1 MKERKKAHLNFGHT
15 TTFGC
20 SSVVLLAVGQM
31 KKMTGRH
38 IVWKSVGHNY
48 CWAAVCQVS
57 VAGDSYCDCIILRFG
72 RRICHGIIMILVGA
86 IFLVVLLVHKGKVI
100 HYNKLKRV
108 K

>member
-1 MKERKKAHLNFGHT
+1 
-15 TTFGC
+15 
-20 SSVVLLAVGQM
+20 
-31 KKMTGRH
+31 MTGRH
-38 IVWKSVGHNY
+38 IVWKSVGHSY
-48 CWAAVCQVS
+48 RWAAVGHSYRWAAVCQVS

>member
-1 MKERKKAHLNFGHT
+1 MKERKKAHLNFGYT

-100 HYNKLKRV
+100 HYDKLKRV